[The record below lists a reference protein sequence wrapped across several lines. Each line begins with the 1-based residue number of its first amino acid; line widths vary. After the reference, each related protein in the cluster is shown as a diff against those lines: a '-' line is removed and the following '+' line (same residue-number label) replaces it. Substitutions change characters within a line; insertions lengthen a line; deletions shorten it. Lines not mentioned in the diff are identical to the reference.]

1 MPIVS
6 DYTALLYS
14 QTWNGNLPAS
24 NGQPFI
30 LTYSFSTQAQPYLSA
45 AGYSQAFIDSFVPF
59 TDKEKSEARNAIGQW
74 DAASGLRLVEVAPGL
89 GSMQLGNFNLA
100 LGPTGNA
107 AGFAVAP
114 TQQIYPESLTSYSK
128 AVIGDVFISSSIVES
143 GLNYLMLHEIGHAL
157 GLKHPFEDPVR
168 LETNLDNRTQT
179 VMSYTGTVLVD
190 HRLGPLDIQ
199 AIQYLY
205 GTNTNDASNVSSWN
219 WNAATAMLTLIGK
232 AGADRLIGN
241 YSADSIEG
249 LSGDDLIFGDFGD
262 DILSGGDG
270 VDTIMGGDGAD
281 LVLGGP
287 GNDRLGGG
295 PGRDTVRGG
304 AGDDDLFGNSLYAYP
319 RETLDT
325 VDYSDARASLSV
337 NLTTYITQLAGRDI
351 HAQGADIGNDYLEDF
366 THVIAGSG
374 NDGVTGNADDNF
386 LQGRAGADTLNGRAG
401 NDILL
406 GDGAVMP
413 TSGALSIY
421 RLYLATL
428 GRAPDDAGWA
438 EWSGRLAGGQ
448 PLNTISSGFVGSQ
461 EFLARYG
468 NPDNVG
474 FVNLLY
480 QNVLGRTPDS
490 AGLQNWL
497 GAFNGGMSRN
507 QMVVEFSESAELK
520 ANADPSTQAG
530 QIYRI
535 YGATLARVPDNTGFT
550 SWSDLMAGGRSIDS
564 VAAGFVGSTEF
575 QSVYGPLNNT
585 QFVTLLYQNVLSR
598 APDAVGLA
606 GWKAKLD
613 NGESRTSVVL
623 GFSDSGEYTIAK
635 NAAFVSYMKTVY
647 AGFND
652 SLDGSAGDDL
662 LSGGLGA
669 DTFAFSSSEVGSD
682 IVHRFEAW
690 DTVRLIGFGYAT
702 KAVALAKVTQQGAD
716 AVFSDKGESIT
727 FVNTTLST
735 LQQADWLLV

>member
-6 DYTALLYS
+6 DFTALIGDGD
-14 QTWNGNLPAS
+14 WNGLLPAAS
-24 NGQPFI
+24 GQPIFI
-30 LTYSFSTQAQPYLSA
+30 TYSFSSAPQKYLTGSA
-45 AGYSQAFIDSFVPF
+45 FPQAFNNSFVSF
-59 TDKEKSEARNAIGQW
+59 NEQQRADARYALGLWESVSGIRFLEAPAGQ
-74 DAASGLRLVEVAPGL
+74 GTI
-89 GSMQLGNFNLA
+89 QFGNFNTSLQPS
-100 LGPTGNA
+100 GPA
-107 AGFAVAP
+107 SGFSYMPNPVLNP
-114 TQQIYPESLTSYSK
+114 TYANSSAIE
-128 AVIGDVFISSSIVES
+128 GDVFIDVSIMS
-143 GLNYLMLHEIGHAL
+143 GNLKYLMLHEIGHAL
-157 GLKHPFEDPVR
+157 GLKHPFEGTNI
-168 LETNLDNRTQT
+168 LESSLNNRTQT
-179 VMSYTGTVLVD
+179 VMSYTGPALVNQT
-190 HRLGPLDIQ
+190 LMPMDIA

-205 GTNTNDASNVSSWN
+205 GTNSNDASHVTSWN
-219 WNAATAMLTLIGK
+219 WDSISATLSFVGK
-232 AGADRLIGN
+232 VGNDRLIGSFSKDIIDGIAGDDYIYGDN
-241 YSADSIEG
+241 GGDIISGGDGADTIFGGE
-249 LSGDDLIFGDFGD
+249 GDDLIFGGSGSDFINGD
-262 DILSGGDG
+262 Y
-270 VDTIMGGDGAD
+270 
-281 LVLGGP
+281 
-287 GNDRLGGG
+287 
-295 PGRDTVRGG
+295 GRDTIRGG
-304 AGDDDLFGNSLYAYP
+304 AGDDNLNGNARIIGGTDAP
-319 RETLDT
+319 DT
-325 VDYSDARASLSV
+325 VDYSDAIAKIEIDLQQYLEYTNDRFVYARGSDIGKDVLSEFANV
-337 NLTTYITQLAGRDI
+337 WAG
-351 HAQGADIGNDYLEDF
+351 IGNDIVRGDSLANEL
-366 THVIAGSG
+366 H
-374 NDGVTGNADDNF
+374 
-386 LQGRAGADTLNGRAG
+386 GREGADTLNGRAG

-406 GDGAVMP
+406 GDGAVLP

-598 APDAVGLA
+598 APDAMGLA

-613 NGESRTSVVL
+613 SGESRTSVVL
-623 GFSDSGEYTIAK
+623 GFSDSGEYKIAK
-635 NAAFVSYMKTVY
+635 NTAFVSYMKTVY

-652 SLDGSAGDDL
+652 SLDGSTGDDQ

-735 LQQADWLLV
+735 LQQADWLFV